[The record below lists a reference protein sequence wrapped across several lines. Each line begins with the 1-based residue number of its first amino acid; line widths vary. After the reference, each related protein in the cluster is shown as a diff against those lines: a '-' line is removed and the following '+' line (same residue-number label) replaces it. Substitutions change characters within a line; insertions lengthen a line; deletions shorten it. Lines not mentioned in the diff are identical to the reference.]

1 MFKSTVESCYVSQDF
16 TIHPYIID
24 SLKINNK
31 PSFKISDIRELLR
44 IGMLQDKS
52 TGYVR
57 KFVSKQLNTMVK
69 QGLLTTSGNNRNKVF
84 HKTPLFEQV
93 NTLSVEPEINDTIAV
108 GLTSPAPYIAELDKV
123 RGKLNA
129 ELTMLIAEMDEYR
142 SIMTQ
147 YPQTQEKVK
156 KLHQESTELSATLTG
171 QITAI
176 SKTID
181 LLTSESA

>member
-1 MFKSTVESCYVSQDF
+1 MSQDLI
-16 TIHPYIID
+16 IHPYIFD
-24 SLKINNK
+24 SLTKNNK
-31 PSFKISDIRELLR
+31 PTFRISDIRDLLLTST
-44 IGMLQDKS
+44 MQDKS
-52 TGYVR
+52 IDYVR
-57 KFVSKQLNTMVK
+57 MFVSKQLNTLVK
-69 QGLLTTSGNNRNKVF
+69 QGLLIKSGNNRNTQF

-93 NTLSVEPEINDTIAV
+93 NTLNVEPEINDTKAV

-156 KLHQESTELSATLTG
+156 KLHQESTQLSATLTG

-181 LLTSESA
+181 LLTSEAV